1 MKKIGFIGMG
11 NMAQALAHGFIASG
25 RIAKSDV
32 YAFAPNQQKLQQ
44 NAERIGFVPV
54 KTLETLVSAE
64 TDIDTFIMACKP
76 YQIESILEQIGETL
90 CSREVSLVSVA
101 SGWGY
106 SQYDA
111 VLSKIDAQYK
121 VKIQFVMP
129 NTPAMVSEGVFL
141 FEQEN
146 SLVETERNAIKQL
159 FEAIGIVQEL
169 PSHLMGIGG
178 AISGCGPAFVD
189 MFIEAY
195 ADAAVKYGIP
205 RPTAYELVNQTV
217 RGSAV
222 LCQRSGKHP
231 GQLKDEVCSP
241 GGTTICGVATLE
253 REGLRNACIA
263 SIDAIML
270 KKKNG

>member
-25 RIAKSDV
+25 RIAKTDV
-32 YAFAPNQQKLQQ
+32 YAFAPNQQKLKQ

-54 KTLETLVSAE
+54 DSLENLVSE
-64 TDIDTFIMACKP
+64 QTGIDTFIMACKP
-76 YQIESILEQIGETL
+76 YQIEGVLDEIGETL
-90 CSREVSLVSVA
+90 CNREVNLVSVA

-106 SQYDA
+106 AKYDA
-111 VLSKIDAQYK
+111 ALSKLDAQYK
-121 VKIQFVMP
+121 TKIQFVMP

-146 SLVETERNAIKQL
+146 SLPDSERAAIKQL
-159 FEAIGIVQEL
+159 FEAIGVVQEL

-205 RPTAYELVNQTV
+205 RATAYELVNQTV

-241 GGTTICGVATLE
+241 GGTTICGVTALE

-263 SIDAIML
+263 SIDAIMF
-270 KKKNG
+270 KKAQG